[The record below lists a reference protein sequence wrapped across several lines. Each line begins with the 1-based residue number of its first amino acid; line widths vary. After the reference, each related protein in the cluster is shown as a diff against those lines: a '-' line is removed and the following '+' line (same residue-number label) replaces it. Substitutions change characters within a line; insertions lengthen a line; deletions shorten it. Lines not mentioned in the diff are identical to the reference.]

1 MRDGNLLRLLPRS
14 LRWRFRLF
22 LSALVALVVAG
33 SAVAVYALRVA
44 ADTTR
49 ELAGERLAQLQDAQ
63 DVVQRTLLI
72 ERQAGLAAAAT
83 SIEDTR
89 RGHARLIA
97 QLDELDRLV
106 DRMATAS
113 DDVEILSLQASAQ
126 LFRNT
131 THVVARL
138 REEVPQ
144 APPAG
149 PELSTTGSTSPA
161 ERIRLLHHFQGEL
174 SRQTDA
180 MVAAARRVSARVTA
194 EYRDTVTAM
203 AERSRTDERW
213 VVLLLGA
220 SLLLAWL
227 VSRYLLGRQ
236 VLHRLQQV
244 SHHLRHGDGAGEAVR
259 VPVGGDDEIGE
270 MARSVEHFLADRRR
284 LNEANRELE
293 DLSYSVSH
301 DLRAPLRHIDGY
313 AALLRGRVGEGLDP
327 QGRHYLDEIVAAGQR
342 MGTLVE
348 GLLSFVGMR
357 RSEMSP
363 GPVEVLPLVREV
375 VAGLAPELAG
385 RDVEWK
391 LAELPAVVADRAMLR
406 LVVEA
411 LLSNAVKFT
420 RTCSRAEIEIGGS
433 TSSAGAEV
441 VLFVRDN
448 GIGFD
453 MKHADKLFRVF
464 HRLHRAEDFGG
475 TGIGLANVR
484 RIVERHGGRAWAE
497 GTPGGGATF
506 RVSFPRA

>member
-1 MRDGNLLRLLPRS
+1 VRDGNLLRLLPRS

-22 LSALVALVVAG
+22 LSALVVLVVAG

-49 ELAGERLAQLQDAQ
+49 QLAGERLAQLQDAQ

-72 ERQAGLAAAAT
+72 ERQAGLAVAAT
-83 SIEDTR
+83 SLEDTR
-89 RGHARLIA
+89 RSHARLIE

-106 DRMATAS
+106 DRLGTAS

-138 REEVPQ
+138 REGVVQ
-144 APPAG
+144 DPPAG
-149 PELSTTGSTSPA
+149 TDASAAGTTPA
-161 ERIRLLHHFQGEL
+161 ERERLLHHFQGEL
-174 SRQTDA
+174 SRQTEA
-180 MVAAARRVSARVTA
+180 MVASAGRVSARVTA

-244 SHHLRHGDGAGEAVR
+244 SHHLRLGDGAGEAVR
-259 VPVGGDDEIGE
+259 VPVQGDDEIGE

-327 QGRHYLDEIVAAGQR
+327 QGRHYLDEIAAAGQR
-342 MGTLVE
+342 MGALVE

-357 RSEMSP
+357 RSEMAP
-363 GPVEVLPLVREV
+363 GLVEVLPLVREV

-391 LAELPAVVADRAMLR
+391 LADVPAVVADRAMLR

-420 RTCSRAEIEIGGS
+420 RACPRAQIEIGAS
-433 TSSAGAEV
+433 TPPGGAEV

-497 GTPGGGATF
+497 GAPGRGATF
-506 RVSFPRA
+506 HVSFPGAT